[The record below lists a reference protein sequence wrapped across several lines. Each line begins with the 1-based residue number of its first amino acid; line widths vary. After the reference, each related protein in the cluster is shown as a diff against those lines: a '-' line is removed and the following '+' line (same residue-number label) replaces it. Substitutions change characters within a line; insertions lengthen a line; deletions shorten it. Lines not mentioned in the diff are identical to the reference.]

1 NQIKLN
7 SKFHYT
13 KFLVYVL
20 SLGNIDKIVQEI
32 VSTAEIEREKIEKIA
47 KNKITELND
56 TASKD
61 LDRIRNQI
69 LEKNRSTVEAENKRM
84 LGKSRLESKMILL
97 NEKENKI
104 KMVFDE
110 VVSKLKSFTQ
120 SGDYSSTLRN
130 LAVSGGVALEGGD
143 LTVLLRKEDV
153 SKFNKDEAV
162 QKIKELTNTE
172 VTVTIRPEE
181 SKTKIGGLM
190 IEKGNIFVDNTFES
204 IIQRRNAKLR
214 ETVTEILFKD

>member
-1 NQIKLN
+1 
-7 SKFHYT
+7 
-13 KFLVYVL
+13 
-20 SLGNIDKIVQEI
+20 
-32 VSTAEIEREKIEKIA
+32 
-47 KNKITELND
+47 
-56 TASKD
+56 
-61 LDRIRNQI
+61 
-69 LEKNRSTVEAENKRM
+69 
-84 LGKSRLESKMILL
+84 
-97 NEKENKI
+97 
-104 KMVFDE
+104 MVFDE

>member
-1 NQIKLN
+1 M
-7 SKFHYT
+7 
-13 KFLVYVL
+13 

>member
-1 NQIKLN
+1 
-7 SKFHYT
+7 
-13 KFLVYVL
+13 VYVL

>member
-1 NQIKLN
+1 
-7 SKFHYT
+7 
-13 KFLVYVL
+13 VYVL

-32 VSTAEIEREKIEKIA
+32 VSTAEIEREKIEKKA

-69 LEKNRSTVEAENKRM
+69 LEKNRSTIEAENKRM

-97 NEKENKI
+97 NEKENKV
-104 KMVFDE
+104 KMVFAE
-110 VVSKLKSFTQ
+110 VENKLKSFTQ
-120 SGDYSSTLRN
+120 TGDYSSTLLN
-130 LAVSGGVALEGGD
+130 LAVSGGVALDGGD

-172 VTVTIRPEE
+172 VTVTISPEE
-181 SKTKIGGLM
+181 SKTKIGGLF
-190 IEKGNIFVDNTFES
+190 IQKINIFVDNTFES

-214 ETVTEILFKD
+214 EIVSEILFKD

>member
-1 NQIKLN
+1 
-7 SKFHYT
+7 
-13 KFLVYVL
+13 VYVL

-32 VSTAEIEREKIEKIA
+32 VSTAEIEREKIEKKA

-69 LEKNRSTVEAENKRM
+69 LEKNRSTIEAENKRM

-97 NEKENKI
+97 NEKENKV
-104 KMVFDE
+104 KMVFAE
-110 VVSKLKSFTQ
+110 VVNKLKSFTQ
-120 SGDYSSTLRN
+120 TGDYSSTLRN
-130 LAVSGGVALEGGD
+130 LAVSGGVALDGGD
-143 LTVLLRKEDV
+143 LTVFLRKEDV
-153 SKFNKDEAV
+153 SKFNKDEVV
-162 QKIKELTNTE
+162 QKIKELSNTE
-172 VTVTIRPEE
+172 VTVTISHEE

-190 IEKGNIFVDNTFES
+190 IQKSNIFVDNTFES

-214 ETVTEILFKD
+214 EIVTEILFKD